1 MKKKQVVTKKKTY
14 SREAPDAFC
23 EWWNPTG
30 TQEPSGA
37 NIGGHPDAKRVWA
50 RKDEGRWTR
59 RVYGM
64 TAAQAW
70 MVDRYREEYQL
81 WLDGGETGKPF
92 VSLAATVEQQKEFWK
107 GLATTLRKAVKPV
120 PKAKQRDYDKG
131 KAPWKEPMDE
141 QKALPEGNIVDA
153 EFTKL
158 EGDEDEPIPF

>member
-1 MKKKQVVTKKKTY
+1 MTKKKVTKKTY
-14 SREAPDAFC
+14 SREASDEFC

-37 NIGGHPDAKRVWA
+37 NIGGHPDSKRVWA
-50 RKDEGRWTR
+50 RKDAGKWSR

-70 MVDRYREEYQL
+70 LVDRYRKEYQA
-81 WLDGGETGKPF
+81 WVDAGKPETPKPF
-92 VSLAATVEQQKEFWK
+92 ISLAATVERQKEFWK
-107 GLATTLRKAVKPV
+107 GASKDLREIVKIV

-131 KAPWKEPMDE
+131 KAPWKEPLDE
-141 QKALPEGNIVDA
+141 RKALPEGNVVDA
-153 EFTKL
+153 EFVKL